1 MSQQNVDLVR
11 SAYEAFGR
19 GDTETVGSLLA
30 ETEWH
35 EAEGMPYGG
44 TYTGAEAIFGN
55 VFGPI
60 TQDVEG
66 FTAGPDEILDAG
78 EEKVVSLG
86 RYGGR
91 GSNGAVD
98 VPFAHVWTVRDS
110 KIVRFDQ
117 YADTKL
123 FCQAVGR

>member
-19 GDTETVGSLLA
+19 GDTETVGSLRA

-91 GSNGAVD
+91 GSNGPVD

-123 FCQAVGR
+123 FGQAVGR